1 MKKGRKLPNSVSMDE
16 FINLPLMNQHI
27 FNLRNQ
33 KGYTQKEV
41 ANAIGVTDKTYRSW
55 EKNGTGI
62 EMYNLLSLADF
73 YKVSIDYLLGRS
85 EYTAVENELIGRE
98 TGLSDDSINILKW
111 WHQSQEMRNKSKF
124 GLFYRNELEALNA
137 LLEHEWKRPYK
148 GMAQTFFSWIW
159 LYLRSA
165 TFRNMSD
172 NENHVKLKDTLIDNE
187 WYEADVSGLMETY
200 TLQEI
205 TKSLQ
210 ELKSEH

>member
-1 MKKGRKLPNSVSMDE
+1 
-16 FINLPLMNQHI
+16 
-27 FNLRNQ
+27 
-33 KGYTQKEV
+33 
-41 ANAIGVTDKTYRSW
+41 
-55 EKNGTGI
+55 
-62 EMYNLLSLADF
+62 
-73 YKVSIDYLLGRS
+73 
-85 EYTAVENELIGRE
+85 
-98 TGLSDDSINILKW
+98 
-111 WHQSQEMRNKSKF
+111 
-124 GLFYRNELEALNA
+124 
-137 LLEHEWKRPYK
+137 
-148 GMAQTFFSWIW
+148 MAQTFFSWIW

>member
-124 GLFYRNELEALNA
+124 GLF
-137 LLEHEWKRPYK
+137 
-148 GMAQTFFSWIW
+148 
-159 LYLRSA
+159 
-165 TFRNMSD
+165 
-172 NENHVKLKDTLIDNE
+172 
-187 WYEADVSGLMETY
+187 
-200 TLQEI
+200 
-205 TKSLQ
+205 
-210 ELKSEH
+210 